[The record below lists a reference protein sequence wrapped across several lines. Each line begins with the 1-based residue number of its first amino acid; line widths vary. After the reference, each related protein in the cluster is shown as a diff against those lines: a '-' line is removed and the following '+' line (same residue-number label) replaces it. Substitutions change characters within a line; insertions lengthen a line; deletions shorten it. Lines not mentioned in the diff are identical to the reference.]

1 MNYDEE
7 EVLSDSGF
15 DPKESSDD
23 ESFLDDGQI
32 DEKED
37 FRFDEEEPEVEG
49 I

>member
-7 EVLSDSGF
+7 EVLGDSGF
-15 DPKESSDD
+15 DPKENEDD
-23 ESFLDDGQI
+23 ESFLDDSPI

-37 FRFDEEEPEVEG
+37 FRFDEEEPEIEG